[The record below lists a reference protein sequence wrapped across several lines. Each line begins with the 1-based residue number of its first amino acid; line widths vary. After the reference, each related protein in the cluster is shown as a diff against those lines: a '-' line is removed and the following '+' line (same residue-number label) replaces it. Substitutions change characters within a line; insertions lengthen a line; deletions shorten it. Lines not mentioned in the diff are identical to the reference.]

1 VLRLPG
7 VHGAHRL
14 IRAGIPTGQER
25 ILKMAKAADKL
36 SPSLEDYLEAVLILI
51 RRGRV
56 ARVKDI
62 AAHLGVGKS
71 SVTGALKALSKREL
85 VNYKP
90 YEFITLTDR
99 GRELAEEVSGRHVLL
114 RQFLTGVLG
123 LDDELAEANACRME
137 HAVDAELLE
146 QLGRFSKFVQ
156 DCPRVGRSWV
166 RAFADGC
173 GGGRMD
179 PEKCGEC
186 IEAGIGENRES
197 PAVDSADA
205 SAGSTGAA
213 AGEAVMPLAM
223 SSIGQ
228 EVTLAEVRG
237 GRDLQHRLAEM
248 GLTPGARFTVVK
260 KGNPGPFIISVKGS
274 RLVLG
279 RGTIHRVTVK
289 AAS

>member
-1 VLRLPG
+1 
-7 VHGAHRL
+7 
-14 IRAGIPTGQER
+14 
-25 ILKMAKAADKL
+25 MAKAAERL

-71 SVTGALKALSKREL
+71 SVTGALKGLAKRKL

-90 YEFITLTDR
+90 YEFITLTER

-123 LDDELAEANACRME
+123 LDDESAEANACRME
-137 HAVDAELLE
+137 HAMDAELLE

-156 DCPRVGRSWV
+156 ECPRTGRSWV
-166 RAFADGC
+166 RAFVDKC
-173 GGGRMD
+173 GGGAD
-179 PEKCGEC
+179 VAECDEC
-186 IEAGIGENRES
+186 IQAGIGENRES
-197 PAVDSADA
+197 PPADDA
-205 SAGSTGAA
+205 GESAGDVERSPAA
-213 AGEAVMPLAM
+213 AEAMMPLAM
-223 SSIGQ
+223 ASVGQ
-228 EVTLAEVRG
+228 KVTLAEVQG

-248 GLTPGARFTVVK
+248 GLTPGAQFAVVN

-274 RLVLG
+274 RLMLG
-279 RGTIHRVTVK
+279 RGTVHRVMVR
-289 AAS
+289 AIS